1 MTLCLYNTT
10 LKQMTK
16 SSTLARLALIF
27 PAILL
32 VGIAAVSIF
41 NVTDRRPYSKEA
53 GKTKGFNKSLNLN
66 TTSNVSLEEVDSTEL
81 YSEKAS
87 THSGPTTQAQD
98 CVPDYVK
105 AGQEFEELRHEF
117 DTNEQ
122 ARKEIESFYQEALK
136 QAQTVLSHSSNAEY
150 LIVAGLLEWIPEH
163 EDSAKEDGANI
174 QNTAPFTSEKMS
186 EYIDAAVAADPSN
199 PVVLWIAAQ
208 TEPTPAKEDL
218 LTRLSQ
224 VDSENGVV
232 WMSLAATQWQSG
244 DEASAKAS
252 LAQTA
257 GAVQHSSYWV
267 DSVELVA
274 RGLIDSGIDLP
285 FFWISSMASVYPATK
300 LPSYNNWFILCR
312 EGGEIDSEIIHLC
325 LDYARAAKASAQSAI
340 TQSIATSLE
349 ISMLKA
355 LGDTE
360 LAQELSAAEEKNR
373 QYHSKKFE
381 DPIYVQ
387 KLSQLSMY
395 MHSDPVLFQHY
406 LDTMRQYGEER
417 ARQLLLAEKQRY
429 DRSVLPDHCFLA
441 NGDKASI
448 PQSNSDQ

>member
-1 MTLCLYNTT
+1 MP
-10 LKQMTK
+10 K
-16 SSTLARLALIF
+16 SSVLV
-27 PAILL
+27 ILTFTILLMFL

-41 NVTDRRPYSKEA
+41 YVTDRRPYSKEA
-53 GKTKGFNKSLNLN
+53 GKTEGFNKSLNLN

-87 THSGPTTQAQD
+87 THSEQTTQAQD
-98 CVPDYVK
+98 CVK

-199 PVVLWIAAQ
+199 PVVLWIAAHSQ
-208 TEPTPAKEDL
+208 WRYTTAPPKEDL

-224 VDSENGVV
+224 VDSENGAV

-267 DSVELVA
+267 ESIELVA
-274 RGLIDSGIDLP
+274 RGLIDSGMDLP
-285 FFWISSMASVYPATK
+285 FYWISTMASIYPNTR
-300 LPSYNNWFILCR
+300 PPGYHNWLILCR
-312 EGGEIDSEIIHLC
+312 EGGEKDSEITHLC
-325 LDYARAAKASAQSAI
+325 LNYARTAKASAQSAI

-373 QYHSKKFE
+373 QYHLKKFE
-381 DPIYVQ
+381 DPIYRQ

-441 NGDKASI
+441 NGDKASL
-448 PQSNSDQ
+448 PQSITDQ